1 MMPMDEARLQRL
13 IPTYRRNSD
22 EANGA
27 LRASYIETIVME
39 QMPGGRF
46 QIAARTNGGDGS
58 FISPIQQNLGA
69 GQAMLETMRRLL
81 GGEPLTDDD
90 TEVAAP
96 VQVDVL
102 QATPRTLSQPE
113 EDSDFMKA

>member
-1 MMPMDEARLQRL
+1 MDDVRLQRL

-69 GQAMLETMRRLL
+69 GQAMLETLRRLL
-81 GGEPLTDDD
+81 GGEAPSDDE
-90 TEVAAP
+90 TVVAP
-96 VQVDVL
+96 SVQTDVL
-102 QATPRTLSQPE
+102 QATPRTLSQPD

>member
-1 MMPMDEARLQRL
+1 MDDVRLQRL

-27 LRASYIETIVME
+27 LRASFIETIVME

-58 FISPIQQNLGA
+58 FISPIQQNLGS
-69 GQAMLETMRRLL
+69 GQAMLETLRRLL
-81 GGEPLTDDD
+81 GGEPLTDEE
-90 TEVAAP
+90 TPVAAP

-102 QATPRTLSQPE
+102 QAAPRTLSQPDE
-113 EDSDFMKA
+113 DKDSDFMKA

>member
-1 MMPMDEARLQRL
+1 MDDFRLQRL

-58 FISPIQQNLGA
+58 FISPSQQNLGA

-81 GGEPLTDDD
+81 GGEPLTDDED
-90 TEVAAP
+90 AEVPAVP
-96 VQVDVL
+96 VDVL
-102 QATPRTLSQPE
+102 QATPRTLSQLD
-113 EDSDFMKA
+113 EDGDFMKA

>member
-1 MMPMDEARLQRL
+1 MDDLRLQRL
-13 IPTYRRNSD
+13 SPTYRRNSD

-46 QIAARTNGGDGS
+46 QIAARTNSGDGS

-81 GGEPLTDDD
+81 GGEPLTDDEV
-90 TEVAAP
+90 TEATP
-96 VQVDVL
+96 VPVDVL
-102 QATPRTLSQPE
+102 SATPRTLSQPD

>member
-1 MMPMDEARLQRL
+1 MDDAQLQRL

-27 LRASYIETIVME
+27 MRASYIETIVME

-58 FISPIQQNLGA
+58 FISPIQRNLGA

-81 GGEPLTDDD
+81 GGEALSDDE
-90 TEVAAP
+90 TMEAP
-96 VQVDVL
+96 PVPVDVL
-102 QATPRTLSQPE
+102 QATPRTLSQPD
-113 EDSDFMKA
+113 EDSDFMKT